1 MTISLLDLYWRR
13 LRLGGG
19 VVGSVLV
26 ATPGSVH
33 GTFLE
38 LQLLIMPQHRLR
50 LRLRLSIRASVMA
63 KVRVRVRGS

>member
-1 MTISLLDLYWRR
+1 MLHHNQRYRVAFLSRGVLRGRVERR

-26 ATPGSVH
+26 ATLGSVH

-38 LQLLIMPQHRLR
+38 LMLR
-50 LRLRLSIRASVMA
+50 LRA
-63 KVRVRVRGS
+63 RVRHL